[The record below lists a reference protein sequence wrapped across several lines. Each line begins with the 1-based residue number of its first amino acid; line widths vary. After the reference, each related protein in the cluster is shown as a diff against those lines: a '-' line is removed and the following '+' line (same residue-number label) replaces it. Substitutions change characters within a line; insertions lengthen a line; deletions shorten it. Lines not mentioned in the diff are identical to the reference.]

1 MTATATPS
9 ADLIAANHAGGNER
23 LRRGSKCDAVSRTA
37 QARSSNMMQRSV
49 RTRGDAVYWTKVMN
63 AQTPV
68 RYGPSSRISA
78 TDSAHRIGRRLFLR
92 GRLVR
97 SRWTAGSTGVSS
109 TEGAGFEPARAFRPA
124 GFQDRCISHS
134 ASPPNVLPNCNLQLF
149 PPIAKGRFAPPEPR
163 TESDHC
169 MQPCGPLQCGATSP
183 ATRLQRATWS
193 AVTLTAA
200 AACAINRAT
209 GSGCDT

>member
-1 MTATATPS
+1 
-9 ADLIAANHAGGNER
+9 
-23 LRRGSKCDAVSRTA
+23 
-37 QARSSNMMQRSV
+37 MQRSV

-163 TESDHC
+163 TES
-169 MQPCGPLQCGATSP
+169 ATTASSP
-183 ATRLQRATWS
+183 AGPCSVARLLRQQDFNALPGCCDAHRRRCLCDQSRNWFGMRHVERMTAWRLHHGHCAGRLSRT
-193 AVTLTAA
+193 VRTL
-200 AACAINRAT
+200 CRGEG
-209 GSGCDT
+209 GSRLALY